1 MPVRIFFHQSR
12 ESREYF
18 LKNLDLLS
26 SFWDS
31 DLLHLLFKYIPPSV
45 VNLNSYVPL
54 KLESKM
60 QLPKHEILHFEGVNE
75 QNEKNHWEKLI
86 QVVFSNAMFYRFN
99 FKTNLKIILMILLK
113 NPNTKTVLKTIVDNS
128 RIYGKY
134 PLCRYVLAQWH
145 RVYVGRLCSPSIT
158 LISPKDLIKWWN
170 IEVWPMNWRNQYLLK
185 FTSIF

>member
-1 MPVRIFFHQSR
+1 MPFRIFFHQSR

-60 QLPKHEILHFEGVNE
+60 QLPKHEILHFKGVNE

-86 QVVFSNAMFYRFN
+86 QAVYSNAMFYKFN

-113 NPNTKTVLKTIVDNS
+113 NPKTVLKTIVDNS
-128 RIYGKY
+128 RIYSKY
-134 PLCRYVLAQWH
+134 LLCRYVLAMALNI
-145 RVYVGRLCSPSIT
+145 RRSTLLTYSIT
-158 LISPKDLIKWWN
+158 LIRPKDLIKWWN
-170 IEVWPMNWRNQYLLK
+170 IEVWPMN
-185 FTSIF
+185 